1 MAIIWVT
8 VIRSVYFSQPIMIE
22 DIAELTKS
30 LARPQ
35 LILPDGKPFAV
46 DTKRIEG
53 TMAAISGHP
62 VKKVDPAVVISISPI
77 HGSM

>member
-1 MAIIWVT
+1 
-8 VIRSVYFSQPIMIE
+8 MIK
-22 DIAELTKS
+22 DIAQLTKS

-35 LILPDGKPFAV
+35 LVLPDGKPFAV
-46 DTKRIEG
+46 DTKKIEG

-77 HGSM
+77 HRSI